1 MATSL
6 NLGFDPV
13 VLSDVVERKGTLF
26 LRSDHM
32 KYGRATLNTDWSA
45 IIIII
50 ILQTLFKSNN
60 NNNNNNIRISNRF
73 RYAYKNCNNSSLY
86 E

>member
-1 MATSL
+1 MFTAYWAWLIKVNVMETNYSIQNKMATSL

-32 KYGRATLNTDWSA
+32 KYGRTTLNTDWSV
-45 IIIII
+45 IIIVII
-50 ILQTLFKSNN
+50 
-60 NNNNNNIRISNRF
+60 
-73 RYAYKNCNNSSLY
+73 
-86 E
+86 

>member
-1 MATSL
+1 MFTAYWAWLIKVNVMETNYSIQNKMATSL

-32 KYGRATLNTDWSA
+32 KYGRATLNTDWSV
-45 IIIII
+45 IIIVII
-50 ILQTLFKSNN
+50 
-60 NNNNNNIRISNRF
+60 
-73 RYAYKNCNNSSLY
+73 
-86 E
+86 